1 MDKDKFVL
9 QDGFGNKLD
18 AEFVMKLNVDEVE
31 YIVYN
36 ILKDEK
42 YTDLYVGRVVYDS
55 NGNEMII
62 SISNSDEEE
71 KIFAIVDTMVSKV
84 R

>member
-1 MDKDKFVL
+1 M
-9 QDGFGNKLD
+9 DGFTNKY
-18 AEFVMKLNVDEVE
+18 LNEE
-31 YIVYN
+31 YPDWSVN
-36 ILKDEK
+36 
-42 YTDLYVGRVVYDS
+42 YTRYVDS